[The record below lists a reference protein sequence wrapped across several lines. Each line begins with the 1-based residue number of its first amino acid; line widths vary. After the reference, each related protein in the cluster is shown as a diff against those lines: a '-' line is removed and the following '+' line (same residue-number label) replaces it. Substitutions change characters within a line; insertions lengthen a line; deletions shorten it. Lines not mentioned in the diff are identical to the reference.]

1 MTRYYLVRHGATDFN
16 GNGVY
21 FGRTDCPLNVEGIL
35 QGKALGHALS
45 DIHFDDIYS
54 SPMKRC
60 TDTVRFITTE
70 RKPEV
75 YEELSELDFGLWEG
89 LNFRECMER
98 YPEVFEEWSAD
109 YRNTK
114 PPEGELYTDFYN
126 RVLAFHREVLSTKE
140 GTILITAHKGV
151 LQLLAS
157 IFIAGNDSLFWNF
170 NFLLGKYSV
179 LEKSEEHCTVTRLNV

>member
-1 MTRYYLVRHGATDFN
+1 FN

-45 DIHFDDIYS
+45 DIHFDEIYT

-60 TDTVRFITTE
+60 IDTVRFITTE

-75 YEELSELDFGLWEG
+75 FDELSELDFGLWEG
-89 LNFRECMER
+89 LNFRECRER
-98 YPEVFEEWSAD
+98 FPEEFEKWSED
-109 YRNTK
+109 FRNTR
-114 PPEGELYTDFYN
+114 PPQGELFTDFYC
-126 RVLAFHREVLSTKE
+126 RVMTFHREVLSAKE
-140 GTILITAHKGV
+140 GTILIAAHKGV

-157 IFIAGNDSLFWNF
+157 IFLTGNDSLFWNF

-179 LEKSEEHCTVTRLNV
+179 LEKIEEHCTITRLNV